1 MLGVLVPRAP
11 RYQQPEYG
19 PMSKLKNLFAVA
31 LLTLPILSLSAADLG
46 ARVDVTQVR
55 PASVAG
61 CCYVYYMGHWYC
73 FPC

>member
-1 MLGVLVPRAP
+1 
-11 RYQQPEYG
+11 
-19 PMSKLKNLFAVA
+19 MSKLKNLFAVA
-31 LLTLPILSLSAADLG
+31 LLTLPVLSLSAADLG
-46 ARVDVTQVR
+46 APANVTQVR